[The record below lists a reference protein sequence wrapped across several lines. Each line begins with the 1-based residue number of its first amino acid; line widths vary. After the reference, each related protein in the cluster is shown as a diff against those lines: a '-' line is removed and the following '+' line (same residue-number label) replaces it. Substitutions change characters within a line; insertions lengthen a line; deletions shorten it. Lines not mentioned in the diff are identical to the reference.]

1 MLKKRIIFTL
11 LHQDNNFF
19 LSRNF
24 NLQKIGN
31 LEWLKR
37 NYNFTLMT
45 KSVDEIIILDVSRK
59 KQNLNKFCS
68 VIRSLTDNC
77 FIPLAVGGKIDHL
90 EKAKKYIDSGAD
102 KLVINTKLFF
112 NNKLLNSI
120 AKVYGE
126 QCIIGSVDY
135 KRSGSSF
142 DVFTNNG
149 SSLLQIKLKELFNTL
164 NDLPVG
170 EIFLNSIDR
179 DGTGNGFD
187 FKILNHVPKQFHK
200 PIIFS
205 GGAGNFNHFTQ
216 ALKNKKIDA
225 VATAN
230 LLNFVGDGLQEVR
243 RLIINQGFRLSEWI

>member
-1 MLKKRIIFTL
+1 MI
-11 LHQDNNFF
+11 N
-19 LSRNF
+19 
-24 NLQKIGN
+24 
-31 LEWLKR
+31 
-37 NYNFTLMT
+37 
-45 KSVDEIIILDVSRK
+45 
-59 KQNLNKFCS
+59 
-68 VIRSLTDNC
+68 
-77 FIPLAVGGKIDHL
+77 
-90 EKAKKYIDSGAD
+90 SG
-102 KLVINTKLFF
+102 KLFF